1 MPKAFRDFTGIRS
14 GSDGEGLL
22 LLFFDALMRYLF
34 FLHKLAS

>member
-22 LLFFDALMRYLF
+22 ELFLEALMRSLF
-34 FLHKLAS
+34 FTK